1 MTLPY
6 ILAIDPGACTG
17 FALMR
22 PIQDLRRY
30 AISIVGTEAM
40 ATMGD
45 VSETRLGGIMEWS
58 VRSIR
63 QGRYETVI
71 ELPQVYRASRSKGDP
86 NDLIR
91 LAVLVG
97 RLQQLAEVRGS
108 EVTLVQPA
116 TWKGQVPKDVHH
128 KRLMERLC
136 REELEKLESL
146 HKTYRHNALD
156 AVGLGLWL
164 GDIMIA
170 KEGK

>member
-22 PIQDLRRY
+22 PVQDLRRY
-30 AISIVGTEAM
+30 VVDVVGTEAM

-45 VSETRLGGIMEWS
+45 VSETRLGTFIGS
-58 VRSIR
+58 
-63 QGRYETVI
+63 RYETVI
-71 ELPQVYRASRSKGDP
+71 ELPQVYRAARSKGDP

-97 RLQQLAEVRGS
+97 RLQQLAEVSGS

-116 TWKGQVPKDVHH
+116 AWKGQVPKDVHH
-128 KRLMERLC
+128 KRLMGRLC
-136 REELEKLESL
+136 FEEQEKLEGI

-164 GDIMIA
+164 GDIMIT